1 MHAAHDAAMVAARS
15 AMAHYKT
22 GIAVQAKGDGSPVT
36 EADRGAERAVRDWI
50 GQRFPADGILGEEFP
65 ETIGTS
71 GRRWIVDPIDGTK
84 SFVRGVP
91 LWGSLVA
98 LMEGDRVLAGAAAFP
113 AAGESIA
120 AAPGCGAWHD
130 GVRARVSPVA
140 TIDAST
146 VLITDALPLATPTL
160 REGWETLTR
169 TAAVARGWGD
179 CYGYLLVA
187 TGRAEV
193 MIDAILNP
201 WDAACF
207 LPIIEEAGGV
217 FSDLRGARTVFGGD
231 AIATNIALA
240 SAARRTMG
248 IADRPVD

>member
-15 AMAHYKT
+15 AMAHYKS

-36 EADRGAERAVRDWI
+36 EADRGAERAVREWI
-50 GQRFPADGILGEEFP
+50 AQRFPADGILGEEFP
-65 ETIGTS
+65 ETPGTS

-120 AAPGCGAWHD
+120 AAPGCGTWHD
-130 GVRARVSPVA
+130 GVRARVSTVA
-140 TIDAST
+140 DLAAST
-146 VLITDALPLATPTL
+146 VLITDALPLATPAL
-160 REGWETLTR
+160 RDVMRFVKQTALQR
-169 TAAVARGWGD
+169 TWGD

-231 AIATNIALA
+231 AVATNTALA
-240 SAARRTMG
+240 SAARRTLG
-248 IADRPVD
+248 ITDTSAR